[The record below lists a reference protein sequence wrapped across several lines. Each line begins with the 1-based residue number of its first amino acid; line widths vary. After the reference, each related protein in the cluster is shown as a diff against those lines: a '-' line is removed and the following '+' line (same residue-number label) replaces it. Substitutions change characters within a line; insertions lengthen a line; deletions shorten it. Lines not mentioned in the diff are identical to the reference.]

1 MWPALVVT
9 RPVPDR
15 AAVELENDVPKSK
28 VRKKNDAPARAEAL
42 RTTGK
47 QLAPS
52 PTWYPVVMASIM
64 LIGLAYLVVYYL
76 TSRGTSPRVP
86 GMVELGNWNF
96 AVGFGVMLVGLVMA
110 VKWR

>member
-1 MWPALVVT
+1 MAPHSWSPAR
-9 RPVPDR
+9 RPSR
-15 AAVELENDVPKSK
+15 AAVEQEKHVPKSK
-28 VRKKNDAPARAEAL
+28 VRKKSDAPLRAEAL
-42 RTTGK
+42 RTSTK

-52 PTWYPVVMASIM
+52 PTWYPIVMAAIM

-76 TSRGTSPRVP
+76 TSSGTSPRVP
-86 GMVELGNWNF
+86 VMADLGSWNF